1 MAGKNP
7 TRQRRLG
14 AIPALAAATAALA
27 LAWPGGA
34 IDPAPASA
42 QNCAQPTGLS
52 PGGDDAERFTMLLRV
67 NQQLNVDAYTSVD
80 TGAGGL
86 RPFIRKQDIFV
97 INTRFEGSTPSEWAQ
112 MASELRA
119 AFPCNRIA
127 ALNGMGV
134 DPERSGYAYA
144 MIDHPAIYALLT
156 DFEPMDWDDDP
167 SRPPW
172 SYNARLAM
180 KRIKVQNTRLAATI
194 AISQGASKRSGLVP
208 LDLPNWNYGEIAQD
222 LDKKNRRL
230 GGRKLG
236 PLSIQT
242 QDHCA
247 EGGPSSFRARTKLLF
262 DQYRF
267 RVVLK
272 TIKRKV
278 KGKGKGKGKVK
289 KRKIRIRRPIK
300 KRSRPLLSNLS
311 LQISFSNTPNP
322 SAGMAITRTSA
333 KTAAAC
339 AHAGLKRGA
348 GAFFFFASTDSLA
361 LLFQQPQIA
370 VLRPAKSGGGS
381 SGGVTP
387 P

>member
-1 MAGKNP
+1 
-7 TRQRRLG
+7 
-14 AIPALAAATAALA
+14 
-27 LAWPGGA
+27 
-34 IDPAPASA
+34 
-42 QNCAQPTGLS
+42 
-52 PGGDDAERFTMLLRV
+52 
-67 NQQLNVDAYTSVD
+67 
-80 TGAGGL
+80 
-86 RPFIRKQDIFV
+86 
-97 INTRFEGSTPSEWAQ
+97 

-134 DPERSGYAYA
+134 DPERAGYAYA
-144 MIDHPAIYALLT
+144 LIDHPAIYALLT

-194 AISQGASKRSGLVP
+194 AMSQGASKRSGLVP

-278 KGKGKGKGKVK
+278 KGKGKGKGKGKVK